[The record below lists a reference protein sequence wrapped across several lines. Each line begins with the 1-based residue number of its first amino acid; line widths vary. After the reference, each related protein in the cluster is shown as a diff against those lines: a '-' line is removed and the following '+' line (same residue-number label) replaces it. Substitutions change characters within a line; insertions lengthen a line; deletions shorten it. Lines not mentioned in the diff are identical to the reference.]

1 MKTGLLFVVTLFGG
15 IFSACEEKNIAV
27 FEGRNQIYFEKFY
40 MNALYPGTEEADTT
54 RTSFFFFPENT
65 DEIKVKLVVNL
76 SGLEL
81 EKDLHFGL
89 KMVEEGTTAKSEEYR
104 LEKEYLFRK
113 RELPTDTK
121 EVKDTIEVS
130 VLHSERLAELGPEG
144 MSLVVE
150 LVPNDDVDLG
160 QYERRRAVIIWSEVE
175 AKPDWWTYEVEWSLL
190 GVYSYEKYKLF
201 LQVIDMEG
209 EFNGDLIKNHPAK
222 AIAMVTEFKQWLLE
236 HLNDPEHGA
245 EYKKILDSLKV

>member
-1 MKTGLLFVVTLFGG
+1 MKIRLLFIVTLLAG
-15 IFSACEEKNIAV
+15 IVSACGEKDIAV

-40 MNALYPGTEEADTT
+40 MNALYPGTKEADTT

-65 DEIKVKLVVNL
+65 KEIKVKLVVNL

-89 KMVEEGTTAKSEEYR
+89 KTVEEGTTAKPEEYR
-104 LEKEYLFRK
+104 LEKEYTFRK
-113 RELPTDTK
+113 RALPTDMK

-130 VLHSERLAELGPEG
+130 VLHSDRLAELGTDG
-144 MSLVVE
+144 VRLVVE
-150 LVPNDDVDLG
+150 LVPN
-160 QYERRRAVIIWSEVE
+160 
-175 AKPDWWTYEVEWSLL
+175 
-190 GVYSYEKYKLF
+190 EKYKLF
-201 LQVIDMEG
+201 LQVVDTEG
-209 EFNGDLIKNHPAK
+209 EFNENLIKNYPAR
-222 AIAMVTEFKQWLLE
+222 AIAMVTEFKQWLLD

>member
-1 MKTGLLFVVTLFGG
+1 MKIRLLFIVTLLAG
-15 IFSACEEKNIAV
+15 IVSACGEKDIAV

-40 MNALYPGTEEADTT
+40 MNALYPGTKEADTT

-65 DEIKVKLVVNL
+65 KEIKVKLVVNL

-89 KMVEEGTTAKSEEYR
+89 KTVEEGTTEYR
-104 LEKEYLFRK
+104 LEKEYTFRK
-113 RELPTDTK
+113 RALPTDMK

-130 VLHSERLAELGPEG
+130 VLHSDRLAELGTDG
-144 MSLVVE
+144 VRLVVE
-150 LVPNDDVDLG
+150 LVPNADVDLG
-160 QYERRRAVIIWSEVE
+160 QYERRRAVIVWSEVE
-175 AKPDWWTYEVEWSLL
+175 AKPDWWTHEVEWTLL
-190 GVYSYEKYKLF
+190 GAYSYEKYKLF
-201 LQVIDMEG
+201 LQVVDTEG
-209 EFNGDLIKNHPAK
+209 EFNENLIKNYPAR
-222 AIAMVTEFKQWLLE
+222 AIAMVTEFKQWLLD

>member
-1 MKTGLLFVVTLFGG
+1 MSKINTMKIRLLFIVTLLAG
-15 IFSACEEKNIAV
+15 IVSACGEKDIAV

-40 MNALYPGTEEADTT
+40 MNALYPGTKEADTT

-65 DEIKVKLVVNL
+65 KEIKVKLVVNL

-89 KMVEEGTTAKSEEYR
+89 KTVEEGTTAKPEEYR
-104 LEKEYLFRK
+104 LEKEYTFRK
-113 RELPTDTK
+113 RALPTDMK

-130 VLHSERLAELGPEG
+130 VLHSDRLAELGTDG
-144 MSLVVE
+144 VRLVVE
-150 LVPNDDVDLG
+150 LVPNADVDLG
-160 QYERRRAVIIWSEVE
+160 QYERRRAVIVWSEVE
-175 AKPDWWTYEVEWSLL
+175 AKPDWWTH
-190 GVYSYEKYKLF
+190 EKYKLF
-201 LQVIDMEG
+201 LQVVDTEG
-209 EFNGDLIKNHPAK
+209 EFNENLIKNYPAR
-222 AIAMVTEFKQWLLE
+222 AIAMVTEFKQWLLD

>member
-1 MKTGLLFVVTLFGG
+1 MKIRLLFIVTLLAG
-15 IFSACEEKNIAV
+15 IVSACGEKDIAV

-40 MNALYPGTEEADTT
+40 MNALYPGTKEADTT

-65 DEIKVKLVVNL
+65 KEIKVKLVVNL

-89 KMVEEGTTAKSEEYR
+89 KTVEEGTTAKPEEYR
-104 LEKEYLFRK
+104 LEKEYTFRK
-113 RELPTDTK
+113 RALPTDMK

-130 VLHSERLAELGPEG
+130 VLHSDRLAELGTDG
-144 MSLVVE
+144 VRLVVE
-150 LVPNDDVDLG
+150 LVPNADVDLG
-160 QYERRRAVIIWSEVE
+160 QYERRRAVIVWSEVE
-175 AKPDWWTYEVEWSLL
+175 AEWTLL
-190 GVYSYEKYKLF
+190 GAYSYEKYKLF
-201 LQVIDMEG
+201 LQAVDTEG
-209 EFNGDLIKNHPAK
+209 EFNENLIKNYPAR
-222 AIAMVTEFKQWLLE
+222 AIAMVTEFKQWLLD

>member
-1 MKTGLLFVVTLFGG
+1 MKIRLLFIVTLLAG
-15 IFSACEEKNIAV
+15 IVSACGEKDIAV

-40 MNALYPGTEEADTT
+40 MNALYPGTKEADTT

-65 DEIKVKLVVNL
+65 KEIKVKLVVNL

-89 KMVEEGTTAKSEEYR
+89 KTVEEGTTAKPEEYR
-104 LEKEYLFRK
+104 LEKEYTFRK
-113 RELPTDTK
+113 RALPTDMK

-130 VLHSERLAELGPEG
+130 VLHSDRLAELGTDG
-144 MSLVVE
+144 VRLVVE
-150 LVPNDDVDLG
+150 LVPNADVDLG
-160 QYERRRAVIIWSEVE
+160 QYER
-175 AKPDWWTYEVEWSLL
+175 WTHEVEWTLL
-190 GVYSYEKYKLF
+190 GAYSYEKYKLF
-201 LQVIDMEG
+201 LQVVDTEG
-209 EFNGDLIKNHPAK
+209 EFNENLIKNYPAR
-222 AIAMVTEFKQWLLE
+222 AIAMVTEFKQWLLD